1 MSKTFL
7 FILSF
12 CLAFVC
18 SHSLLAQRDSLVIQ
32 FDTLQIKGNSYFML
46 RDSLWYS
53 RKDTTVILPDTL
65 FRVNR
70 YRRGLKNT
78 EYFYENL
85 ESKFQGNRLTRELYD
100 ILFTTP
106 KKSAAPVAKQAIAAE
121 RYQEFEGRT
130 IHQIILKRLDVFGPN
145 VTDTI
150 RQAKNWAEKLGNK
163 LHMHTRK
170 HVLRNALLVQPGDKL
185 DPYLLIDT
193 ERLLRQLPYIKD
205 ARIFV
210 IPKEGHEQAVD
221 ILVITKDVFA
231 FSGSFQPNSIT
242 SSQIGLDYINIFG
255 LGHELDTRLYINPE
269 LGTPVGYALN
279 YKINNFSNTY
289 IQGEAFLRDSYLN
302 EQMGLRVSRRFVTPQ
317 IKNAGGMEW
326 STNSQAYVFTS
337 PEGVVKLH
345 QAAFERKDLWLAH
358 AIEFPFERKSLRDRS
373 RWVWAG
379 RISDNYFFQRPT
391 VSIDSNRQFQQ
402 SRQYLGSISL
412 SIREFYKDQYI
423 YGFGRTED
431 VPTGYLFQFTTGLE
445 QHDFGERWYLGCT
458 FSKATHHTQWG
469 YFYTSSAYGTF
480 LNPSYAEQGVFRQ
493 QFKYISPLSR
503 GKQYRFRHILKANYT
518 KGFHRFPFDYVS
530 IGNNEGIRGL
540 SGMSMLGTQKLTFQ
554 GESFVIFPWQYLDF
568 QLIAFT
574 FIDVGFIGTEQRSLF
589 SSTPY
594 QGYGIGFRLRNDNLA
609 FNIFQLRLAFYP
621 KVPIGAQAYDIMVS
635 GETSTR
641 FDEFDTEAPR
651 VLPFQ

>member
-7 FILSF
+7 FVLSF
-12 CLAFVC
+12 FLVFAC

-46 RDSLWYS
+46 RDSLWFS
-53 RKDTTVILPDTL
+53 HKDTTVILADTL

-100 ILFTTP
+100 ILFNTP
-106 KKSAAPVAKQAIAAE
+106 KKPAPVVAKQAIAAE
-121 RYQEFEGRT
+121 RYQEFIGRS
-130 IHQIILKRLDVFGPN
+130 IDQIIIKRLDVFGPN
-145 VTDTI
+145 VTDTL

-170 HVLRNALLVQPGDKL
+170 HVLRNALLIQPGDKL
-185 DPYLLIDT
+185 DPYLLVDT
-193 ERLLRQLPYIKD
+193 ERLLRQLPYVRD
-205 ARIFV
+205 ARIYV
-210 IPKEGHEQAVD
+210 IPKPDNPQEVD
-221 ILVITKDVFA
+221 ILVLTKDVFA
-231 FSGSFQPNSIT
+231 FSGSFQPN
-242 SSQIGLDYINIFG
+242 GLNSAEAGIDYINIFG
-255 LGHELDTRLYINPE
+255 LGHELDTRFFINPSVDIP
-269 LGTPVGYALN
+269 LGYSLK

-289 IQGEAFLRDSYLN
+289 IQGEAFIRNSYLT

-326 STNSQAYVFTS
+326 STAKQPFAYQN
-337 PEGVVKLH
+337 PEGEIYV
-345 QAAFERKDLWLAH
+345 QEAAFERKDIWLAH
-358 AIEFPFERKSLRDRS
+358 AIEFPFERKALRDRA

-379 RISDNYFFQRPT
+379 RVSDNYFFQRPT

-412 SIREFYKDQYI
+412 SIRDFYKDQFI

-445 QHDFGERWYLGCT
+445 QHDFGERWYIGGT
-458 FSKATHHTQWG
+458 FSKAMHHPQWG

-480 LNPSYAEQGVFRQ
+480 FNPSITEQGVFRQ
-493 QFKYISPLSR
+493 QVKYISPLSR
-503 GKQYRFRHILKANYT
+503 GDRYHFRHIFKANYT
-518 KGFHRFPFDYVS
+518 QGFQRFPYESLS
-530 IGNNEGIRGL
+530 IAGSEGIRGL
-540 SGMSMLGTQKLTFQ
+540 SGLGMQGTQKLAFQ
-554 GESFVIFPWQYLDF
+554 AESFVITPCQYLDF
-568 QLIAFT
+568 QLIAFV
-574 FIDVGFIGTEQRSLF
+574 FADLGFIGNNQQDLF
-589 SSTPY
+589 TRTPY

-609 FNIFQLRLAFYP
+609 FNIFQLRLAYYP
-621 KVPIGAQAYDIMVS
+621 KVPMGAQAYDIMVS

-641 FDEFDTEAPR
+641 FEEFDTEAPR